1 MSRKGSAR
9 VTRREALKLLG
20 AGTAGSLAG
29 GLWVRPAR
37 PASGGSRRVDV
48 VIVGAGFAG
57 LAAARVLARRG
68 KKVVVLD
75 ARGRVGG
82 RVKAGKLAGHTID
95 LGGMWVGPTQT
106 RLMTLLE
113 EYRIE
118 KTPQYVTGKCIVEI
132 GGRRFTGEGEWAR
145 LLPADD
151 AELERMF
158 GRVKALVAEVPLE
171 SPWTAAKAQ
180 EWDRVTVDEW
190 LRSETKSETVLT
202 MLRLMVRG
210 LFTVEPQQLSLL
222 FFLSYVRSGN
232 SLEEQ
237 WGVEGAAQAFH
248 IPGSMHQLAA
258 RMAGELGSAIV
269 LRSPVTAVAQ
279 DSAGVT
285 VVSAAGEWRGERV
298 IVAVPLSL
306 SGRISYDPALPAQR
320 DALVQRSPMGSV
332 IKYWVAYRQPFWRRH
347 GWNALVESDE
357 PPTEGFLDASPPGGD
372 VGLIVGFI
380 QAKMALE
387 WTARPMAERKKR
399 IVERI
404 VHFLGPEGAEPID
417 YIDDDWPADPW
428 TRGCYGASMGPGV
441 LTTLGPALR
450 APVGRIH
457 WAGTE
462 TSPVWSGYIE
472 GAIRSG
478 ERAAAE
484 AAGIEREG

>member
-1 MSRKGSAR
+1 MSKDSAR

-20 AGTAGSLAG
+20 AGTAGSLAR
-29 GLWVRPAR
+29 GLWIPPTQV
-37 PASGGSRRVDV
+37 ASEASRRVDV

-57 LAAARVLARRG
+57 LAAARGLLRRG
-68 KKVVVLD
+68 KTVVVLD
-75 ARGRVGG
+75 ARDRVGG
-82 RVKAGKLAGHTID
+82 RVKAGKLAGRTID

-106 RLMTLLE
+106 RLMRLLE

-118 KTPQYVTGKCIVEI
+118 KTPQYIGGKCIVEV
-132 GGRRFTGEGEWAR
+132 GGRRYTGEGEWAR
-145 LLPADD
+145 LLPPDE

-158 GRVKALVAEVPLE
+158 GRVKALVAEVPVE
-171 SPWTAAKAQ
+171 SPWTAPSAS
-180 EWDRVTVDEW
+180 EWDRVTVEEW
-190 LRSETKSETVLT
+190 LRSETKNEIVLT
-202 MLRLMVRG
+202 MLRLMIRG

-258 RMAGELGSAIV
+258 RMAGELGSALV
-269 LRSPVTAVAQ
+269 LRAPVTAVAQ
-279 DSAGVT
+279 DSTGVK
-285 VVSAAGEWRGERV
+285 VASAAGEWRGERA
-298 IVAVPLSL
+298 IVAVPLPL
-306 SGRISYDPALPAQR
+306 SGRISFDPALPARR

-332 IKYWVAYRQPFWRRH
+332 IKYWVAYRQPFWRRN

-372 VGLIVGFI
+372 VGFIVGFI
-380 QAKMALE
+380 QANLALE
-387 WTARPMAERKKR
+387 WSTRSMEERKKR

-404 VHFLGPEGAEPID
+404 VHFLGPEGAQPID
-417 YIDDDWPADPW
+417 YVDADWPSDPW
-428 TRGCYGASMGPGV
+428 TRGCYGASMGPGA
-441 LTTLGPALR
+441 LSTLGPVLR

-462 TSPVWSGYIE
+462 TSSVWSGYIE

-484 AAGIEREG
+484 AAGS